1 LIDNFSNA
9 RVLVIGDVMLDRY
22 WWGSVSRISPEAPV
36 PVINLERT
44 TSKPG
49 GAANVALNAASLGA
63 YVTLLSAIG
72 DDAEGAELAASLV
85 ERGISTDSLVRIQ
98 GRRTSVKTRIIAHS
112 QQVTRVDSEQVDQL
126 SIESSEQLVLNVE
139 ESLQSVSCVIV
150 SDYAKGTLPETV
162 LRAVIDRANELEK
175 YVLVDPKGKYYQKYS
190 GATVLTPNRREAA
203 EACKLE
209 ESDPDVVTKAGGTL
223 LGECGLEHVLITE
236 GEHGM
241 TLFGNREEPYHLD
254 ASVHQVYDVT
264 GAGDSVIACLGV
276 ALAAGLTMR
285 KACELA
291 NAAGG
296 ISVQHVGTHAVT
308 LDELRAELERSAK

>member
-1 LIDNFSNA
+1 M
-9 RVLVIGDVMLDRY
+9 GDVMLDRY

-36 PVINLERT
+36 PVISLERT
-44 TSKPG
+44 TAKPG

-63 YVTLLSAIG
+63 HVTLLSAIG
-72 DDAEGAELAASLV
+72 DDAEGAELATSLV
-85 ERGISTDSLVRIQ
+85 ERGISTDSLLRIP

-126 SIESSEQLVLNVE
+126 AIESSEQLVRIVE
-139 ESLQSVSCVIV
+139 NSLQAVSCVIV
-150 SDYAKGTLPETV
+150 SDYAKGTLPDIV
-162 LRAVIDRANELEK
+162 LRAVIDKANELGK
-175 YVLVDPKGKYYQKYS
+175 HVLVDPKGKYYQKYS
-190 GATVLTPNRREAA
+190 GATLLTPNRREAA

-209 ESDPDVVTKAGGTL
+209 ESDPDVVTKAGETL
-223 LGECGLEHVLITE
+223 LGECRLEHVLITE

-241 TLFGNREEPYHLD
+241 TLFGNGDEPYHLD

-276 ALAAGLTMR
+276 AIAAGLTMR
-285 KACELA
+285 EACELA